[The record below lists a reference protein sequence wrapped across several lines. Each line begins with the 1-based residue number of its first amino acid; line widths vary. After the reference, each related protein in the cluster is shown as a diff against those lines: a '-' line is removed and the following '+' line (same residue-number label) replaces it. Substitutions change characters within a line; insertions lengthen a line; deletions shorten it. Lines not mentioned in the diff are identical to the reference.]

1 MSGTETLRFRK
12 AEMPRS
18 TGLND
23 THRENCV
30 LLNLVQEFLEIKG

>member
-18 TGLND
+18 VGLND
-23 THRENCV
+23 THREKLCFT
-30 LLNLVQEFLEIKG
+30 QFSTRIS